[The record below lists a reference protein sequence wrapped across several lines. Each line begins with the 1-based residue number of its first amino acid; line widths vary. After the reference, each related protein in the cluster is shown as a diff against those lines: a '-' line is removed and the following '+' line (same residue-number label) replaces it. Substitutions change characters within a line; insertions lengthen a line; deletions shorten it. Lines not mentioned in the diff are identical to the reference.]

1 MFKSFNCLISKLI
14 VVDIYISS
22 SLYFFPS
29 EGTGN
34 TDNITLT
41 QLQSI
46 DYTLIFLIG
55 AMVNILIILF
65 DSYNFVSEN
74 VIILIWEYNI
84 SEAISV

>member
-1 MFKSFNCLISKLI
+1 MFKSFNCLKSKLI
-14 VVDIYISS
+14 VADIYIIS

-55 AMVNILIILF
+55 AMVNILIIF
-65 DSYNFVSEN
+65 H
-74 VIILIWEYNI
+74 LIVKRRFRKRDNPNLR
-84 SEAISV
+84 V